1 MYWTEVKKDFKRIIN
16 VEDYDDRLDEVRAFV
31 NNPDLAY
38 EKNKWVDEAIDRS
51 GDELK
56 ANPNFENSHW
66 FKFQQAAKA
75 NLALVVDTL
84 KLY

>member
-1 MYWTEVKKDFKRIIN
+1 MRKDFKRIID
-16 VEDYDDRLDEVRAFV
+16 VEDYDDRLDEVRTFV
-31 NNPDLAY
+31 NKPDLEY
-38 EKNKWVDEAIDRS
+38 EKDKWVDEAIDRS
-51 GDELK
+51 GEELT
-56 ANPNFENSHW
+56 ANPDFENSHW